1 MKQFTTAI
9 FDLDGVI
16 TKTALVHSAA
26 WKKMFDEFLQKWAA
40 RHNQPFRAF
49 DHERDYLPYVDG
61 RPRYQGVQSFLE
73 RRGIGIPFGDPADP
87 PDAETVC
94 GLGNRK
100 NQMFN
105 KVLDSDGVEVY
116 PSTVELIHQL
126 IAKDIRVGV
135 ASSSKNCEAV
145 LEAAGILHLIET
157 RVDGVVS
164 AETGLNGKPAPDIFL
179 TACRNLGGTPDRS
192 IVFEDAVS
200 GVQAGKAGNFG
211 LVLGIAR
218 EGNEKELQQNG
229 ADIVV
234 NDIGDIGLAG
244 IEEWFESG
252 LEEDNWSLSY
262 TDFDTKKER
271 SREALL
277 AIGNGYFG
285 TRGAMEEAAA
295 NVVNYPGTYVAGLY
309 NRLTSKVGDREVQN
323 EDFVNIPNWLN
334 ITFRIDAGDWFDPG
348 RATIADCYRQ
358 LDFRTGVLH
367 RVMTVKDE
375 KGNETLIQ
383 SQRVAGMNDPHLGA
397 MRYSLT
403 PLNYHG
409 RLTIKST
416 LDGNIINDGV
426 DRYKQLNQK
435 HLQPLEAGAEGKLS
449 WLLVKTTQ
457 SGVEVAEAVKMT
469 VFHENKLFEPEIRNE
484 ATTGRVDTIFTT
496 ELEKNQVLA
505 IEKIAA
511 IYTSKPDDSPEP
523 LPNAKVKAMLTESFD
538 WVVNEGKT
546 EWDRIW
552 EKIDIKIEGDRLAQ
566 KLLRMHLYHLLVAF
580 SPHNKNL
587 DASITARG
595 LHGEAYRGHIFW
607 DELYILP
614 LYAMH
619 LPEAAKAMLLYRY
632 RRLDKA
638 REYAKAHGYEGAMF
652 PWQSGSD
659 GREETQ
665 VVHLN
670 PVSGKWGDD
679 YSALQRHVS
688 LAVAYNIW
696 EYFKIT
702 GDTGFVRDYGAEM
715 FLEICRFWAS
725 KAKLNIATGRF
736 SISNVMGP
744 DEFHEAYPGADKGG
758 LKDNTYTNIMVAWAM
773 ERAFDLLKLFS
784 EEDQQKIKK
793 QINLTGDELSHWKT
807 ISQKL
812 NIVIENDILA
822 QYDGYFDLKELDWD
836 HYRKK
841 YGNVYRMDRLLK
853 AEGKSADAYKVAK
866 QADTLMTF
874 YNLPEKEVTGILE
887 RLGYRLSPDYLKRNL
902 NYYLQRTSHGSTLSR
917 VVHALLANI
926 IGDKALSWELY
937 SDALTS
943 DYNDIQGGTTGE
955 GIHAGVMAGT
965 VLVAMRS
972 FAGVSFD
979 GGLIKVTPALP
990 DHWRSIK
997 FNIGIRDDRIFFEIG
1012 QDYVSVKFTG
1022 ASKNLP
1028 LEVYG
1033 KPHILKNDE
1042 VTKIEKRG

>member
-126 IAKDIRVGV
+126 IEKDIRIGV

-145 LEAAGILHLIET
+145 LEAAGILHLFET

-218 EGNEKELQQNG
+218 EGNEKELRQNG

-469 VFHENKLFEPEIRNE
+469 DFHENKLIEPEIRNE
-484 ATTGRVDTIFTT
+484 ATTGRVDAIFTT

-725 KAKLNIATGRF
+725 KAKLNSATGRF

-812 NIVIENDILA
+812 NIAIENDILA